1 MNAARYFIRRE
12 DDEPPR
18 TPTESSFRRFDVKCL
33 KCGLYRLGLTGEFD
47 DKAGVV
53 RANIG
58 QFGAGAL
65 LW

>member
-18 TPTESSFRRFDVKCL
+18 TPTESSFRRFIVRCL
-33 KCGLYRLGLTGEFD
+33 KCGSYRFLLTSGFD
-47 DKAGVV
+47 DEARVV